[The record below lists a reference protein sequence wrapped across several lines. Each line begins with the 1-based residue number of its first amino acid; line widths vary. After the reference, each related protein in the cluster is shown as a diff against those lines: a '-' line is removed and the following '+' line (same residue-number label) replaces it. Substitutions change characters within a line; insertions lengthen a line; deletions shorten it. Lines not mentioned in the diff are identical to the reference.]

1 MIVASLLLLAT
12 TVAHAQVINGSGN
25 GNNNSGLGSGNG
37 NGNGNGNG
45 SNNTTSTSASAG
57 SNNTTSTSASAG
69 GSAVTLNNNRRN
81 APAITAPSLA
91 AAGIETC
98 LGSNS
103 VGGAGPGFGVTI
115 AGTTTDRG
123 CNPRLYSRTL
133 YSMGHKL
140 AATQIL
146 CNDPDVAAALALE
159 GVRCLVGPAAEAAAR
174 GLANARAEAEA
185 PPVAGWRDVCS
196 AAVNGH
202 LWPSSISVWC
212 HSKLMQYSN
221 SVLFGCLAASA
232 RTFGVGTGR
241 VTA

>member
-1 MIVASLLLLAT
+1 MKGLMIVASLLLLAT

-115 AGTTTDRG
+115 AGTITDRG
-123 CNPRLYSRTL
+123 CNLRLYSRTL

-159 GVRCLVGPAAEAAAR
+159 GVRCLVGPAAER
-174 GLANARAEAEA
+174 R
-185 PPVAGWRDVCS
+185 
-196 AAVNGH
+196 H
-202 LWPSSISVWC
+202 
-212 HSKLMQYSN
+212 
-221 SVLFGCLAASA
+221 AASPMPGRSGGRA
-232 RTFGVGTGR
+232 GGR
-241 VTA
+241 VRGACTMPQLGAFPRVPG

>member
-1 MIVASLLLLAT
+1 MEFIDEGFDDRCFALA
-12 TVAHAQVINGSGN
+12 AGHNRCPHPGDQRKRQRQQH
-25 GNNNSGLGSGNG
+25 SGLGSGNG

-115 AGTTTDRG
+115 AGTITDRG
-123 CNPRLYSRTL
+123 CNLRLYSRTL

-146 CNDPDVAAALALE
+146 CNDPVVAAALALE
-159 GVRCLVGPAAEAAAR
+159 GVRCLVGPAAEAR
-174 GLANARAEAEA
+174 GLGQKRR
-185 PPVAGWRDVCS
+185 PRR
-196 AAVNGH
+196 
-202 LWPSSISVWC
+202 WPGGG
-212 HSKLMQYSN
+212 M
-221 SVLFGCLAASA
+221 SVLLP
-232 RTFGVGTGR
+232 
-241 VTA
+241 

>member
-1 MIVASLLLLAT
+1 MKFIRTLSLFLVIAASA
-12 TVAHAQVINGSGN
+12 ANAQVINGS
-25 GNNNSGLGSGNG
+25 
-37 NGNGNGNG
+37 
-45 SNNTTSTSASAG
+45 TTTATSTLTAGVASNSSVTFNG
-57 SNNTTSTSASAG
+57 KRNTP
-69 GSAVTLNNNRRN
+69 AVL
-81 APAITAPSLA
+81 APGLT

-115 AGTTTDRG
+115 AGTITDRG
-123 CNPRLYSRTL
+123 CNLRLYSRTL

-185 PPVAGWRDVCS
+185 APVAG
-196 AAVNGH
+196 
-202 LWPSSISVWC
+202 SVARAPCRNW
-212 HSKLMQYSN
+212 
-221 SVLFGCLAASA
+221 VLFRGCLDEPEPDAAGMTA
-232 RTFGVGTGR
+232 APVLDPPRGRTKLT
-241 VTA
+241 TAENRSLTR